1 MALRVRDATATDAA
15 AIGVVARAAWRDTYA
30 GLLAAATIEA
40 FVNAAYTVERLE
52 RRIAGHVV
60 LVAEDDGGILAFAD
74 ALPEADRLS
83 LVAIYA
89 DPGRRGEG
97 AGTLLLSTLRAR
109 YPDRPVVADVLTGN
123 RKGEVFYERRGFV
136 PREAFEE
143 DLFGERAAERRWWLD
158 ATLEP

>member
-1 MALRVRDATATDAA
+1 MALRVRDATAADAD

-30 GLLAAATIEA
+30 GLLANSTIEA
-40 FVNAAYTVERLE
+40 FVNAAYTVDRLE
-52 RRIAGHVV
+52 RRIAAHTV
-60 LVAEDDGGILAFAD
+60 LVAEDEGGIIAFAD

-89 DPGRRGEG
+89 EPERRGEG
-97 AGTLLLSTLRAR
+97 AGTFLLETLRTR

-136 PREAFEE
+136 PREELVE
-143 DLFGERAAERRWWLD
+143 DLFGEPAAERRWWLD
-158 ATLEP
+158 ATLDP